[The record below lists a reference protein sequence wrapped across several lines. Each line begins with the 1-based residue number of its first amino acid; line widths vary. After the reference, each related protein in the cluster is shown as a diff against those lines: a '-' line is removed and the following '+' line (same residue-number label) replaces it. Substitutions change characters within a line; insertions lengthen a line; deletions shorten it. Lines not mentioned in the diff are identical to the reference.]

1 MNTRFTLQHCGNP
14 LESLLSDS
22 EDNIIFRASI
32 IGAGPYS
39 IKKTYYDWLSAEVHD
54 EYRSQE
60 FRSLQEIKIR
70 IQKEGLLYLSK
81 KSTLCKKR
89 SNDTHGYWVREIEWN
104 HRVYLRVYALPHE
117 DKFSLHKITLIG
129 KSMVDFN
136 ESNPGLLGYAS
147 TEEEADQFLK
157 REIDKAYL
165 LA

>member
-14 LESLLSDS
+14 LESLLSDY

-54 EYRSQE
+54 EY
-60 FRSLQEIKIR
+60 
-70 IQKEGLLYLSK
+70 
-81 KSTLCKKR
+81 
-89 SNDTHGYWVREIEWN
+89 
-104 HRVYLRVYALPHE
+104 
-117 DKFSLHKITLIG
+117 KFSLHKITLIG